1 MMSDKHE
8 LPKASAKLENLADRL
23 QREREQA
30 EQAAQARRTAT
41 AAMGGGFRIA
51 VDMLAA
57 LAVGT
62 GLGYMADRMLG
73 TMPWIML
80 AGIFFGFA
88 AGVRNMIRSARR
100 MNAQRNGSDEKTG

>member
-1 MMSDKHE
+1 MTKKHD
-8 LPKASAKLENLADRL
+8 LPKASAELEHLAGRL
-23 QREREQA
+23 QAQREQA
-30 EQAAQARRTAT
+30 EREAQARRTAT
-41 AAMGGGFRIA
+41 EAMGGGFRIA

-62 GLGYMADRMLG
+62 GLGYMADRMFG
-73 TMPWIML
+73 TMPWIMV

-100 MNAQRNGSDEKTG
+100 MDAQRSGSDDETG

>member
-1 MMSDKHE
+1 MTEERD
-8 LPKASAKLENLADRL
+8 LPKASAELEGLAGRL
-23 QREREQA
+23 REQRD
-30 EQAAQARRTAT
+30 QADLEARTRRTA
-41 AAMGGGFRIA
+41 AAALGGGFRIA

-73 TMPWIML
+73 TMPWIMV

-100 MNAQRNGSDEKTG
+100 MNAQRGGTDGKTG